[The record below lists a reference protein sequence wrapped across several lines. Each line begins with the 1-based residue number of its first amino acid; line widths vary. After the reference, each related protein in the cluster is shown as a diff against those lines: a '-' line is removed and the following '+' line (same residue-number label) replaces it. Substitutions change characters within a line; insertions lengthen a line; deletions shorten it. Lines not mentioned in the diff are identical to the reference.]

1 MSYKTICMS
10 NRIKQN
16 FSFLL
21 IHSVRHFIDSFFLFA
36 EKDPTTNSVVLK
48 GHCIPTTAYI
58 GVKGKSR
65 EKKKIET
72 FKRHR
77 VLPKTLFILCPAPYI
92 PKNCLSLVLA
102 H

>member
-1 MSYKTICMS
+1 MSSDSLVHQYIDHNVSNKNTKTW
-10 NRIKQN
+10 
-16 FSFLL
+16 
-21 IHSVRHFIDSFFLFA
+21 FFLFA
-36 EKDPTTNSVVLK
+36 VVDPTTNSVVLK

-77 VLPKTLFILCPAPYI
+77 VPGQTIRSVNGCKPI
-92 PKNCLSLVLA
+92 KNGNFTDARHFSYTDIS
-102 H
+102 